1 MQIRIE
7 KAADNTFIIEVP
19 CKPKKDKKGNG
30 CIEYNPD
37 LKYTADDEKS
47 ALKIISEA
55 LKEIEV
61 PEDEYGIGFTEAAK
75 EPKEE

>member
-19 CKPKKDKKGNG
+19 CKPKKEKKGN

-37 LKYTADDEKS
+37 LKYTANDEKS
-47 ALKIISEA
+47 ALKIIAEA
-55 LKEIEV
+55 LKEIEA
-61 PEDEYGIGFTEAAK
+61 PEDEYGIGFDEAAK
-75 EPKEE
+75 PKEG